1 MNSIRVQL
9 SKNSSLYTHLALA
22 IGFAFAL
29 LFLRMRITGS
39 YYYLFL
45 VWNLFLA
52 GIPFAISQFLQA
64 NPKLCN
70 SKIVCYSGFTTWLLF
85 LPNSP
90 YIITDFVHLTIDGSN
105 LMWLD
110 ILLVFSYSLTGL
122 ILGLVSM
129 VDMYELIAERYN
141 SRVAKYVLFK
151 VCMLSGY
158 GIYLGRFL
166 RFNSWDIT
174 TKPGVLF
181 LKIARSIYEPNVW
194 LITIA
199 FGSFLWILFSIF
211 LAINFRSKRR
221 NIR

>member
-1 MNSIRVQL
+1 MNIIRLQL

-22 IGFAFAL
+22 IGFAFTL

-52 GIPFAISQFLQA
+52 GIPFAISQFLLA
-64 NPKLCN
+64 NQKLR
-70 SKIVCYSGFTTWLLF
+70 SHKIVSYIGFITWLLF

-90 YIITDFVHLTIDGSN
+90 YIITDFVHLTFDGSN

-110 ILLVFSYSLTGL
+110 ILLVFTYALTGL

-129 VDMYELIAERYN
+129 IDMAELLSARYN
-141 SRVAKYVLFK
+141 PRIAKYVLFK
-151 VCMLSGY
+151 VSILCGY

-174 TKPGVLF
+174 TKPGDLF
-181 LKIARSIYEPNVW
+181 LQIARSIYEPNVW

-199 FGSFLWILFSIF
+199 FGGFLWILYAI
-211 LAINFRSKRR
+211 LQAINYR
-221 NIR
+221 NIK